1 MVYTFH
7 GARIPHYARLSD
19 PLLHMK
25 VAISPLEQHP
35 ILADDAAKEIPL
47 KGKAV
52 IRQQHMN
59 PGFNICSLT
68 EKLPHTNGIRQAI
81 CRPFALCCSWPEYL
95 FSR

>member
-1 MVYTFH
+1 
-7 GARIPHYARLSD
+7 
-19 PLLHMK
+19 MK
-25 VAISPLEQHP
+25 IAISPLEQHP

-68 EKLPHTNGIRQAI
+68 EKLPHTNGIRQSI
-81 CRPFALCCSWPEYL
+81 CRPFAYAVPGRSI
-95 FSR
+95 FSVGRTAV